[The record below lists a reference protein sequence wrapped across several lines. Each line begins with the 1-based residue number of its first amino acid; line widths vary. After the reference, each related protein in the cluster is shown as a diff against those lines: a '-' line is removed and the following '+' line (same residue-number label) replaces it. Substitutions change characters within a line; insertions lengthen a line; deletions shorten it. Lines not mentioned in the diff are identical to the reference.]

1 MKFSIVLKIFN
12 FLILIYLSGCQTKE
26 MSPFEKAKNPYAQ
39 LGVEGYMGA
48 AMSSCLGMAPPG
60 PPVVRK
66 KDGATVINDDH
77 SPEQGSYFDCVDREV
92 YKVEHRKADKD
103 PD

>member
-1 MKFSIVLKIFN
+1 MKFSIVLKVFN

-26 MSPFEKAKNPYAQ
+26 LSPFEKAKNPYAQ
-39 LGVEGYMGA
+39 IGVEGYMGA
-48 AMSSCLGMAPPG
+48 AMSSCMGMAPPG

-77 SPEQGSYFDCVDREV
+77 SPEQASYFDCVDREV
-92 YKVEHRKADKD
+92 YKVEQRKADKD